1 MYIAKIYTQYN
12 GIKFI
17 FEAANKIAGL
27 ILFYNVSI
35 ECQGLTKRLSLRVL
49 FYTISQLYR
58 RNSSVI
64 SCEIRSNL
72 NITLSIKCYLK
83 FHLE

>member
-17 FEAANKIAGL
+17 FEANKIAGL

-49 FYTISQLYR
+49 FYTISQFYR
-58 RNSSVI
+58 RITSVI
-64 SCEIRSNL
+64 SCEILSNL
-72 NITLSIKCYLK
+72 YILYL
-83 FHLE
+83 